1 MFSFAKIA
9 TFAVLAFGTI
19 ASAIPSPAPEAGE
32 LATRASQD
40 ITTIL
45 TNLNNAL
52 KEPVGELSELVSCQ
66 VSRCIR

>member
-19 ASAIPSPAPEAGE
+19 ASAIPSPAPVAAPEAGE
-32 LATRASQD
+32 LVTRASQD

-45 TNLNNAL
+45 TNLNNDL
-52 KEPVGELSELVSCQ
+52 KEPLGELSEPTL
-66 VSRCIR
+66 